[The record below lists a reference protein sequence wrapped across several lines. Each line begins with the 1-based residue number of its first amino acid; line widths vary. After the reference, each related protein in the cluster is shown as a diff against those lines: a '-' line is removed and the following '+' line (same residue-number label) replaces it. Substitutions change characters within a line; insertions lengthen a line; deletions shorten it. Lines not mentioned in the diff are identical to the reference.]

1 MSGHPWRVMAR
12 AYLESRIARR
22 GLAVQ
27 SRKNYTYVLRDFT
40 DWMDG
45 ERVSPEASTDKIVSH
60 VDGWLGGRPW
70 SAATVCTNLGIVR
83 PFLDWA
89 GGRGLV
95 DPGVAARLRN
105 PRKGRLL
112 PRAQTARQ
120 VGMLLAAVPDARGRA
135 IVLLEAQAGLRRGE
149 VAAITMGDLDLA
161 EGSLLVHGKGGKER
175 VVWLSDETVGA
186 VRAWLVERGQ
196 GAGALICSYD
206 HPGRHL
212 TPTWVGMLVARW
224 MADAGLKTM
233 PRDGISGHALRHSAA
248 TNMLRGG
255 ANIRVVQEAMGHE
268 NITTTARYLRADNA
282 EVRAAMQGLS
292 YGSKRLRAVG
302 GGAP

>member
-1 MSGHPWRVMAR
+1 VESKPWRLMAR
-12 AYLESRIARR
+12 AYLESRVARR
-22 GLAVQ
+22 ALSVQ

-40 DWMDG
+40 DWLDG
-45 ERVSPEASTDKIVSH
+45 ERFSPDAPCEQIVSH
-60 VDGWLGGRPW
+60 VDGWLGGRSW
-70 SAATVCTNLGIVR
+70 SSETVCTNLGIVR

-89 GGRGLV
+89 GGRGLIV
-95 DPGVAARLRN
+95 PGVTAHLRN

-112 PRAQTARQ
+112 PRAQTTRQ

-149 VAAITMGDLDLA
+149 VAAITMGDMDLDD
-161 EGSLLVHGKGGKER
+161 GSLLVHGKGGKER

-186 VRAWLVERGQ
+186 VRAWLVERGPRP
-196 GAGALICSYD
+196 GALICSYD

-224 MADAGLKTM
+224 MSDAGLKTM

-268 NITTTARYLRADNA
+268 HITTTARYLRADNA
-282 EVRAAMQGLS
+282 EVRQAMRALS

-302 GGAP
+302 ES